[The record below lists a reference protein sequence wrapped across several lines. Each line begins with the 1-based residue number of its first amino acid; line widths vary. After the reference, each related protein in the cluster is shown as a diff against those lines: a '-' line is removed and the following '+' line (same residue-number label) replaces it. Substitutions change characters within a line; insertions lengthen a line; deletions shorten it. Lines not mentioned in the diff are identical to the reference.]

1 MPMLMKLQ
9 GERPE
14 ALLLILLYGLFSIV
28 HHIFR
33 RVRCTH
39 MNGKSFLTLKMQST
53 STHSPLD
60 LSKYTMNQSMA
71 QSYS

>member
-1 MPMLMKLQ
+1 MLMKLQ

-14 ALLLILLYGLFSIV
+14 ALLLILLYVV

-39 MNGKSFLTLKMQST
+39 MNGISFLTLKMQST
-53 STHSPLD
+53 STHRPLD